1 MLEITSLLM
10 AYAIAVTLLLSG
22 LAKMFDLQGSS
33 RSAVAV
39 GILPASIARGF
50 GVLLPFVEVALA
62 VILFVTSESY
72 LLLAALLLL
81 FISFAFANAK
91 MMLEKKDIAC
101 HCFGR
106 FMSGEM
112 GFGSLLHSLILI
124 IYWVPVFAQPAN
136 YMNMLSTVQDFGSI
150 AIIVMGVL
158 CLASTGMI
166 ARLIDQFGG

>member
-1 MLEITSLLM
+1 MWIIWLGRTENDPHFCK
-10 AYAIAVTLLLSG
+10 ADA
-22 LAKMFDLQGSS
+22 D
-33 RSAVAV
+33 
-39 GILPASIARGF
+39 
-50 GVLLPFVEVALA
+50 
-62 VILFVTSESY
+62 
-72 LLLAALLLL
+72 LLATMPSYYKLSKFG

-91 MMLEKKDIAC
+91 MMLEKKHIAC

-124 IYWVPVFAQPAN
+124 VYWVPVFIQPAN
-136 YMNMLSTVQDFGSI
+136 YMNMLSTVQDVGSI

>member
-1 MLEITSLLM
+1 
-10 AYAIAVTLLLSG
+10 
-22 LAKMFDLQGSS
+22 
-33 RSAVAV
+33 
-39 GILPASIARGF
+39 
-50 GVLLPFVEVALA
+50 
-62 VILFVTSESY
+62 
-72 LLLAALLLL
+72 L
-81 FISFAFANAK
+81 FISFAIANAK

-158 CLASTGMI
+158 CLAGTGMI